1 MRTICITLITTSIIA
16 FYSSSN
22 PELNYTAK
30 ISVFIPELN
39 SSDFMQNISQEIN
52 ELNGVEYQSIN
63 LDTKTL
69 EMIVD
74 YNMFSVNEFKNSFDK
89 WGWAFEDP
97 IVEDIYH

>member
-1 MRTICITLITTSIIA
+1 MRTICLTLITTSIIA

-22 PELNYTAK
+22 PELNYMAK

-39 SSDFMQNISQEIN
+39 NSDLMQNIKQEIN
-52 ELNGVEYQSIN
+52 ELNGIEYQNVN

-74 YNMFSVNEFKNSFDK
+74 YNMFSVNDFKNSFDK

>member
-1 MRTICITLITTSIIA
+1 MRTICFTLITTSIIA

-22 PELNYTAK
+22 PDLNYMAK

-39 SSDFMQNISQEIN
+39 SSDFMRDINYEIS
-52 ELNGVEYQSIN
+52 ELDGIEYKSIN

-74 YNMFSVNEFKNSFDK
+74 YNLFSVNDFKNSFDK

-97 IVEDIYH
+97 VVEDIYH

>member
-1 MRTICITLITTSIIA
+1 MRTICLTLITTSIIA

-22 PELNYTAK
+22 PELNYMAK
-30 ISVFIPELN
+30 ISVFIPGLN
-39 SSDFMQNISQEIN
+39 NSDFMQDISQEIS
-52 ELNGVEYQSIN
+52 ELNGIEYQNIN

-74 YNMFSVNEFKNSFDK
+74 YNTFSVNDFKNSFDK

-97 IVEDIYH
+97 IVEDVYH